1 MCESTIEMK
10 SPRAAPLGL
19 LLGLRRKMQ
28 RETPRARLKR
38 EILRFNDEL
47 KRKNFPRRAVKARL
61 AEKYGGS
68 RRFLSKSELPPAGL
82 SEQTPVFGCRA
93 APRAAG
99 GGGDS
104 RDLRSRFVARKG
116 KAGASGGRSSVSEK
130 IAAFRRGWRRL
141 VRPQRVAV
149 VQLATLPGEKA
160 GCQFGLPHPAASG
173 APTLSGRINLF
184 PLNRS
189 CRGGTYFL

>member
-1 MCESTIEMK
+1 MK

-160 GCQFGLPHPAASG
+160 GCQFGLPHPAG
-173 APTLSGRINLF
+173 HPTLSGRINLF
-184 PLNRS
+184 PLPRS
-189 CRGGTYFL
+189 SRGGSYFL